1 MSKLN
6 VDRMRKRVNVPR
18 PDADEEPEGIVVRDA
33 VGRIIRV
40 LPVPRGNPKPQG
52 GGR

>member
-6 VDRMRKRVNVPR
+6 VDRMRKRVNIPR
-18 PDADEEPEGIVVRDA
+18 PDAAEEEPEGIVVRDA

-40 LPVPRGNPKPQG
+40 LPAPRGNPKP
-52 GGR
+52 